1 MKRTIPLIASF
12 IIGLVMVGEFFIP
25 HHQYRA
31 MTNEFLEW
39 GLILSAGA
47 FLLGLVNLVQV
58 NLPKVQSRAPDWQ
71 YKAIMLVALVVTLVI
86 GFSGGTARQND
97 GYSYKWFFDY
107 VFVPLNATM
116 FALLAF
122 YIASAAFRAFR
133 ARNLEAT
140 VLLSAAILVM
150 IARVPI
156 GESIPVVGDYLT
168 PFMNWIMDI
177 PNTAARR
184 AIFIGAALG
193 AVATGLRV
201 ILGLERSHLG
211 GGDS

>member
-1 MKRTIPLIASF
+1 MKRTIPLIVSF
-12 IIGLVMVGEFFIP
+12 IIGLAMVGEFFIP

-39 GLILSAGA
+39 GLVLSAGA
-47 FLLGLVNLVQV
+47 FLLGLINLVQV
-58 NLPKVQSRAPDWQ
+58 NLPKVRQRARDWQ
-71 YKAIMLVALVVTLVI
+71 YKAIMLIALVVTLVI
-86 GFSGGTARQND
+86 GFSGGTARQQA

-133 ARNLEAT
+133 ARNFEAT
-140 VLLSAAILVM
+140 ILLSAAILVM
-150 IARVPI
+150 IAMVPLGEQLPLI
-156 GESIPVVGDYLT
+156 GEPIVQIKD
-168 PFMNWIMDI
+168 WIMSV
-177 PNTAARR
+177 PNNAARR
-184 AIFIGAALG
+184 AIFIGAAIG
-193 AVATGLRV
+193 AVTTGLRV

>member
-1 MKRTIPLIASF
+1 MKRTIPLIVSF

-47 FLLGLVNLVQV
+47 FLLGLINLVQV
-58 NLPKVQSRAPDWQ
+58 NLPKVRQKAQDWQ
-71 YKAIMLVALVVTLVI
+71 YKAIMLIALLGTLVI
-86 GFSGGTARQND
+86 GFSGGADRLKS

-133 ARNLEAT
+133 ARNFEAT
-140 VLLSAAILVM
+140 ILLSAAILVM
-150 IARVPI
+150 IAMVPVGEQLPII
-156 GESIPVVGDYLT
+156 GEPIVQIKD
-168 PFMNWIMDI
+168 WIMSV
-177 PNTAARR
+177 PNNAARR
-184 AIFIGAALG
+184 AIFIGAAIG
-193 AVATGLRV
+193 AVTTGLRV

>member
-1 MKRTIPLIASF
+1 
-12 IIGLVMVGEFFIP
+12 
-25 HHQYRA
+25 

-47 FLLGLVNLVQV
+47 FLLGLVNLVQD
-58 NLPKVQSRAPDWQ
+58 NLPKVQQKAQDWQ
-71 YKAIMLVALVVTLVI
+71 YKAIMLVALLDTLII
-86 GFSGGTARQND
+86 GFSGGTSRQD
-97 GYSYKWFFDY
+97 AGFSYKWFFDY

-150 IARVPI
+150 ISRVPI
-156 GESIPVVGDYLT
+156 GESIPVIGDYL
-168 PFMNWIMDI
+168 PRLMNWIMDI

-211 GGDS
+211 GGES